1 MSEFGVKQKSII
13 GEELKNSVLDDYLN
27 NITTKMKEW
36 NDNLIRQETKT
47 FTERP
52 NAPDIYPI
60 ELTIEDLDAD
70 KNEVQLTIDLNVY
83 VMPDFKIA
91 LTMLKEQADV
101 AAESKYSRILVEVIE
116 SWSECY
122 VKRIANFREVVE
134 DEMDRYMSVFNN
146 EGYLIKESKAKRLFR
161 EEAAGG

>member
-1 MSEFGVKQKSII
+1 M
-13 GEELKNSVLDDYLN
+13 
-27 NITTKMKEW
+27 
-36 NDNLIRQETKT
+36 
-47 FTERP
+47 
-52 NAPDIYPI
+52 
-60 ELTIEDLDAD
+60 DAD

-146 EGYLIKESKAKRLFR
+146 EGYLIKESKAETVVQ

>member
-1 MSEFGVKQKSII
+1 
-13 GEELKNSVLDDYLN
+13 
-27 NITTKMKEW
+27 MKEW
-36 NDNLIRQETKT
+36 NDNLMIRQETKT

-101 AAESKYSRILVEVIE
+101 AAESKYSRILVE
-116 SWSECY
+116 
-122 VKRIANFREVVE
+122 
-134 DEMDRYMSVFNN
+134 
-146 EGYLIKESKAKRLFR
+146 
-161 EEAAGG
+161 

>member
-1 MSEFGVKQKSII
+1 M
-13 GEELKNSVLDDYLN
+13 
-27 NITTKMKEW
+27 
-36 NDNLIRQETKT
+36 RPT
-47 FTERP
+47 FT
-52 NAPDIYPI
+52 PI
-60 ELTIEDLDAD
+60 ELTIEDLM
-70 KNEVQLTIDLNVY
+70 LIRMRCSSRSTLMY

-161 EEAAGG
+161 KKPPVVDIDSLSPEEQSKP